1 MAADVAL
8 AVLVPVLEGE
18 GSGVPPSVTTG
29 ARDDVAVLVL
39 VVEGD
44 GVPPSVTPMG
54 G

>member
-8 AVLVPVLEGE
+8 AVLVLEGE

-44 GVPPSVTPMG
+44 GVLPSVTPMG